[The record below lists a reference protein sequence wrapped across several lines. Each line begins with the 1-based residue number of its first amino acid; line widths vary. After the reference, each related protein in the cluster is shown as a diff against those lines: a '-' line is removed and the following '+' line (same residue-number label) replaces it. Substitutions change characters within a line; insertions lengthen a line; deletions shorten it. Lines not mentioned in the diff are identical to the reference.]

1 MNQLKEFRRK
11 NREPGSSMA
20 FYILFSISNS
30 PFFFF
35 FAGKLPY
42 KIRELIIL
50 LSMVFIQ
57 WNGYYSN
64 KIKDITI
71 GKDVQTNIRW
81 QWSHHCSK
89 WSQKRSFLVRS
100 QHTQILSLS
109 IVLVKVKVLIAI
121 SIPWWWSSSFSRFL
135 TR

>member
-30 PFFFF
+30 LLFSFF

-71 GKDVQTNIRW
+71 GKDVQTNILMAMVP
-81 QWSHHCSK
+81 SLLKMVSKKKLLCSFPTYPN
-89 WSQKRSFLVRS
+89 S
-100 QHTQILSLS
+100 LSLN
-109 IVLVKVKVLIAI
+109 
-121 SIPWWWSSSFSRFL
+121 SFSESKSLDCHFNSMMMEF
-135 TR
+135 